1 MSLSGT
7 VSEINGDFSRKSPI
21 FPTPDVFCAPLTGF
35 PLEFGIGAG
44 GKKKLEW
51 CDYRPEK
58 ELWRYLQPC
67 GYNTRTWRT
76 DRQTDRHRATGNS
89 KDRAYASRGKTLS
102 LRQQRISDVKSLVL
116 LNKTDESREEK
127 IDIRQLRIG
136 TCASLTHTISTRT
149 RRYTTAL

>member
-35 PLEFGIGAG
+35 PLELGIGAG
-44 GKKKLEW
+44 GKK
-51 CDYRPEK
+51 
-58 ELWRYLQPC
+58 
-67 GYNTRTWRT
+67 TRMMRLPAWERTLTISSAVWIQYTNVTDGQT
-76 DRQTDRHRATGNS
+76 DRQTPGNS

-136 TCASLTHTISTRT
+136 TCASLTHAISTRT